1 MISVKNLSKH
11 YGELV
16 VLKDINAEIKKGEV
30 VSIIGPSG
38 TGKSTFLRCLNLL
51 DKPTGGQIHIDGTP
65 LLDKHTNVPK
75 MRQRMGMVFQSF
87 NLYSHLTILENLSIG
102 PIKLLKKSKSDAQK
116 KAMEL
121 LKLVGLAE
129 KAYSFPDELSGGQ
142 KQRVAIARC
151 MAMESEII
159 LFDEPTSALDPTM
172 VSEVLAVIRRL
183 AREGMTMIIV
193 THEME
198 FARNISNRV
207 FYMDEGVIYEQ
218 GPPAQI
224 FENPEREKTKA
235 FINRIRSMIFKITSP
250 LYDLYALQAEMNT
263 FCDKHMVSE
272 KITGRVA
279 LLAEEVLGI
288 QPDFTNITIALSYSE
303 KDLSV
308 QMDCISTGKP
318 YNIFEEPD
326 VADDLGVMLIKG
338 QSKSF
343 DYEYTD
349 GKNRV
354 SLVLKE

>member
-1 MISVKNLSKH
+1 MI
-11 YGELV
+11 
-16 VLKDINAEIKKGEV
+16 
-30 VSIIGPSG
+30 
-38 TGKSTFLRCLNLL
+38 
-51 DKPTGGQIHIDGTP
+51 
-65 LLDKHTNVPK
+65 
-75 MRQRMGMVFQSF
+75 
-87 NLYSHLTILENLSIG
+87 
-102 PIKLLKKSKSDAQK
+102 
-116 KAMEL
+116 
-121 LKLVGLAE
+121 
-129 KAYSFPDELSGGQ
+129 
-142 KQRVAIARC
+142 
-151 MAMESEII
+151 
-159 LFDEPTSALDPTM
+159 
-172 VSEVLAVIRRL
+172 SEVLAVIRRL
-183 AREGMTMIIV
+183 AREGMTMLIV

-207 FYMDEGVIYEQ
+207 FYMDEGIIYEQ

-250 LYDLYALQAEMNT
+250 LYDLYALQAEMDT

-279 LLAEEVLGI
+279 LLAEELLGI
-288 QPDFTNITIALSYSE
+288 QPDFSNITIALSYSE